1 MQQKFYFLILGS
13 LILIDQLSKLAVSKL
28 GWSIFLN
35 DQFAFSLPVPIVLMF
50 AIYLLVLSGS
60 LFYIYKFWKNFSS
73 QQKLAWTLVVAG
85 GLSNVVERIFLG
97 SVRDFIPLAGGMLN
111 FADFYILIGLVLLL
125 VSTRSQDPTQ

>member
-35 DQFAFSLPVPIVLMF
+35 DQFAFSLPVPTVLMF

-60 LFYIYKFWKNFSS
+60 FFYIYKFWKNFSS
-73 QQKLAWTLVVAG
+73 QQKLAWTLVIAG

-97 SVRDFIPLAGGMLN
+97 SVRDFIPMAGGMLN

-125 VSTRSQDPTQ
+125 VSTRSQDHTQ

>member
-1 MQQKFYFLILGS
+1 MINKFYFLILGS

-35 DQFAFSLPVPIVLMF
+35 DQFAFSLPVPTVLMF
-50 AIYLLVLSGS
+50 AIYFLVLSGS
-60 LFYIYKFWKNFSS
+60 FFYIYKFWKNFSD

-111 FADFYILIGLVLLL
+111 FADLYILIGLVSLL

>member
-35 DQFAFSLPVPIVLMF
+35 DQFAFSLPVPTVLMF
-50 AIYLLVLSGS
+50 AIYFLVLSGS
-60 LFYIYKFWKNFSS
+60 FFYIYKFWKNFSS